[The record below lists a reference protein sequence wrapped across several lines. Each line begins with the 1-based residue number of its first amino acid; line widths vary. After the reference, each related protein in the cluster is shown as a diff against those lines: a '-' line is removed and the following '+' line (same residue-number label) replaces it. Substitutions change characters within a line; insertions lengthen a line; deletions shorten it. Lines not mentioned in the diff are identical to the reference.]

1 MVRELILYNYGVK
14 MKICNLASGSEGNVT
29 YVETDHHKILLDLGM
44 TVKYIKEKLSE
55 LSVAIEDIDY
65 VFITHVHDDHIKAL
79 KGFIKKYNPTICVSP
94 KMFSELE
101 VLRDYENII
110 LYDDA
115 VYLDD
120 TTIEIIKTSHDTS
133 DSRSFILR
141 NNGKSMVYMT
151 DTGFINTKYFK
162 KIENINVYLFESNH
176 DIEMLLHG
184 PYPKWLKD
192 RVMGPYGHLSNK
204 DSSIYLAKIIGPDTK
219 KILLTHLSHKNN
231 TEEKALQT
239 IKEIFD
245 EYEVKFTDIQCAKQR
260 EKSELIEI

>member
-1 MVRELILYNYGVK
+1 

-29 YVETDHHKILLDLGM
+29 YIETANHKLLLDVGT

-55 LSVAIEDIDY
+55 LSIAIEDIDY
-65 VFITHVHDDHIKAL
+65 ILITHVHDDHIKAL
-79 KGFIKKYNPTICVSP
+79 KNFIKKYNPTICVSP
-94 KMFSELE
+94 QMFAELPDLKE
-101 VLRDYENII
+101 YNNVL
-110 LYDDA
+110 LYDEKIE
-115 VYLDD
+115 LDD

-133 DSRSFILR
+133 DSRSFIIKSD
-141 NNGKSMVYMT
+141 GKSVVYMT

-162 KIENINVYLFESNH
+162 KLSNMNVYLFESNH

-219 KILLTHLSHKNN
+219 KILLTHLSEKNN
-231 TEEKALQT
+231 TPEKALET
-239 IKEIFD
+239 IKETFK
-245 EYEVKFTDIQCAKQR
+245 EYEIDFTNISYATQR
-260 EKSELIEI
+260 DKSEVIEI

>member
-1 MVRELILYNYGVK
+1 

-29 YVETDHHKILLDLGM
+29 YVETKEHKILLDVGM
-44 TVKYIKEKLSE
+44 TVKYIKEKLAE
-55 LSVAIEDIDY
+55 LSINIEDIDY
-65 VFITHVHDDHIKAL
+65 IFITHVHDDHIKAL
-79 KGFIKKYNPTICVSP
+79 KNFIKKYHPVVCVSP

-101 VLRDYENII
+101 DLKYYDRIV
-110 LYDDA
+110 LYDDI
-115 VYLDD
+115 VNLNDV
-120 TTIEIIKTSHDTS
+120 TIEILKTSHDTS

-141 NNGKSMVYMT
+141 SEGKSMVYMT

-162 KIENINVYLFESNH
+162 QLENLNVYLFESNH
-176 DIEMLLHG
+176 DIEMLLNG

-204 DSSIYLAKIIGPDTK
+204 DSAIYLAKIIGPETK

-239 IKEIFD
+239 IEEIFS
-245 EYEVKFTDIQCAKQR
+245 EYEINFHDISCAKQR
-260 EKSELIEI
+260 EKSEMIEL